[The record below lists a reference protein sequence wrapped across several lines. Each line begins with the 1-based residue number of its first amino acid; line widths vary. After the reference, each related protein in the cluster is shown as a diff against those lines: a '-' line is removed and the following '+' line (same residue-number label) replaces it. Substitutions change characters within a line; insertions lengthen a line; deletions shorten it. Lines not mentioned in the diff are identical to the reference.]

1 MNKIVHVLISFFVLL
16 SISQFTFAGLEKY
29 NETIISS
36 FKNGSSKDLAKQF
49 DNSIELNL
57 IGNQGEFSKSQAEL
71 VMKDFFKKHPPEKF
85 EILHESSSGEQ
96 IKQYISTYTSFGETY
111 RVLIKGKSYQE
122 EYKIYSLEIIKN

>member
-85 EILHESSSGEQ
+85 EILYESSSGEQ